1 MQIRCKTHE
10 NETTTLNRI
19 KKAMFKPE
27 IFDEEKFLGKIVL
40 LFCIGGRVTIEIDE
54 TSYTYSVES
63 PD

>member
-1 MQIRCKTHE
+1 
-10 NETTTLNRI
+10 
-19 KKAMFKPE
+19 MFKPE